1 MTKSILSAPHFHD
14 EEAAYAFIEA
24 RIWPKGP
31 ACPHC
36 GGVERIGKMGGKS
49 TRIGAYKCY
58 DCRQPFTVKIGT
70 IFESSHI
77 PMHIWLQA
85 IFLISSS
92 KKGISSHQL
101 QRTLGVTIKSA
112 WFLSHRIREAM
123 KSDGGMF
130 SAGGNTVEADE
141 TYVGGKQHN
150 KHARKRLK
158 NAAGGL
164 GKEMVFALVERESG
178 KVRSQHLPSVNAAN
192 LRPVLQSQINT
203 AKTRLMTDGE
213 GQYRILAPLF
223 KSHDAVNHMHGEYV
237 RGDAHTNTVEGF
249 FSILKRGIIGTFHH
263 VSPQHLQRYCAE
275 FDFRYNN
282 RETKEKLDGRWVKT
296 GLNDTERAAALLVGA
311 KGKRLTYATAR

>member
-123 KSDGGMF
+123 KPDCGVF
-130 SAGGNTVEADE
+130 SAGGNTIEADE
-141 TYVGGKQHN
+141 TYVGGKQKN
-150 KHARKRLK
+150 KHANKRLE

-164 GKEMVFALVERESG
+164 GKQMVFALVERESG

-223 KSHDAVNHMHGEYV
+223 KSHDAVSHMHGEYV

-282 RETKEKLDGRWVKT
+282 RETKERIDGRWVKT
-296 GLNDTERAAALLVGA
+296 GLNDTERAEILLIGA
-311 KGKRLTYATAR
+311 KGKRLSYATTH